1 MDRYGAM
8 VVGLI
13 GGRGEGIMNVRDALW
28 QVHLVELASELND
41 LGFDSVVRLPPGRRA
56 SLEVFVPPGRP
67 RHTGKP
73 GVNGSEPATTRQVRA
88 WARGLS
94 RRFAGVGR

>member
-1 MDRYGAM
+1 M
-8 VVGLI
+8 VVGFI
-13 GGRGEGIMNVRDALW
+13 GERVQGIMNVRDARW

-67 RHTGKP
+67 RHARKS
-73 GVNGSEPATTRQVRA
+73 GVSGSMPASTRRVRA
-88 WARGLS
+88 WARDLS
-94 RRFAGVGR
+94 RRIAKVSR